1 LIKFLGLFQKKEV
14 TLRAKKEEK
23 KIMQTTQRFLSTIA
37 IVIVGLLL
45 AACDKLEDGN
55 AINEI
60 LPGMWGVSYTMSEEM
75 DVSYDIDHLTFGD
88 DGQCTIVSG
97 EESMTGTYR
106 ASDAVIR
113 IDYSYNNEERTM
125 LWRVL
130 SMSPYKIVTEYD
142 FDTGKQTVTATVT
155 LDRIAATVQ
164 PQ

>member
-1 LIKFLGLFQKKEV
+1 
-14 TLRAKKEEK
+14 
-23 KIMQTTQRFLSTIA
+23 
-37 IVIVGLLL
+37 
-45 AACDKLEDGN
+45 
-55 AINEI
+55 
-60 LPGMWGVSYTMSEEM
+60 
-75 DVSYDIDHLTFGD
+75 
-88 DGQCTIVSG
+88 
-97 EESMTGTYR
+97 MTGTFR